1 MDDLEFVLRV
11 AVVVAVESLLPGR
24 LEVLDAGLGVE
35 MTRQDVEQVGLLPA
49 QLSEP
54 VLVTQGVVELV
65 GGGQSL
71 HLLHPQVVLVGL
83 AGPHVVQPVEDD
95 AGVEA
100 LQAPRT
106 AELTLRVLRE
116 VGGQE
121 LPVVGRHVQA
131 HSHQLV

>member
-54 VLVTQGVVELV
+54 VLVPEGVVELV

-95 AGVEA
+95 AGVET
-100 LQAPRT
+100 LQPPRT

-116 VGGQE
+116 VGCQE